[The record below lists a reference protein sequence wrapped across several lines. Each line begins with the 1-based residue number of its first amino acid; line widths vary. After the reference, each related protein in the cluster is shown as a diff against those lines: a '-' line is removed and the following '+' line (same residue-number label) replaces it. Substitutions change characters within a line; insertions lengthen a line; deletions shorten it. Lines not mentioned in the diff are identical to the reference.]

1 MFCQLF
7 GYTKQAYYKQC
18 KTHEN
23 TRLKE
28 RLILDHILQ
37 IRRQMPRLGVRKLY
51 YLTEPMLDT
60 YGIKYG
66 RDKLFDLLGREDLLI
81 KKRRKYTKTTNSKH
95 WMRKYPNLIKDITP
109 TRPEQ
114 IWVADITY
122 VSGDDG
128 HNYLHLITDAYSKQI
143 MGHELCPNL
152 EASSTLKALKV
163 AIAKRQYPKKSL
175 IHHSD
180 RGLQY
185 CSKLYT
191 DILKDN
197 HIQISMTENGDPYEN
212 AVAERLN
219 GILKDEFDLGD
230 LPGEMADIKKQA
242 AQSIHI
248 YNQMRPHLS
257 CEMLT
262 PVQMHAQEKIRIKT
276 WRNKKASNNLVIT

>member
-23 TRLKE
+23 TKLKE

-37 IRRQMPRLGVRKLY
+37 IRRQMPRLGGRKLY
-51 YLTEPMLDT
+51 YLTQPMLDIH
-60 YGIKYG
+60 GIKYG
-66 RDKLFDLLGREDLLI
+66 RDKLFDLLGREGLLVQ
-81 KKRRKYTKTTNSKH
+81 KRKRNTKTTNSQH
-95 WMRKYPNLIKDITP
+95 WMRKYPNLIKNVIP

-122 VSGDDG
+122 VSGDNG
-128 HNYLHLITDAYSKQI
+128 HNYLHLITDAYSKKI
-143 MGHELCPNL
+143 MGYELCSNL
-152 EASSTLKALKV
+152 EANSTLEALRM
-163 AIAKRQYPKKSL
+163 AIRQRQYPQQNL

-191 DILKDN
+191 DVLKDN
-197 HIQISMTENGDPYEN
+197 HIQVSMTENGDPYEN
-212 AVAERLN
+212 AVAERVN
-219 GILKDEFDLGD
+219 GILKDEFDLGN
-230 LPGEMADIKKQA
+230 LPGEIQEIRKLA
-242 AQSIHI
+242 AQSIDT

-262 PVQMHAQEKIRIKT
+262 PVQMHAQKKVRVKT
-276 WRNKKASNNLVIT
+276 WRNEKASNNLAIT